1 MYNPVST
8 YRFQLNKDF
17 TLSDVERL
25 LPYLQQLGITT
36 IYGSPIYVSTPG
48 SSHGYDAVDPTRI
61 NPEIGTEE
69 QLRALS
75 QRLRE
80 ADMGWFQDIVP
91 NHMAYHPSNEWL
103 MDILEK
109 GPLSHQADYFETSL
123 SSPFFRGRIEA
134 PFLPE
139 DLEHTIANGELTLDY
154 ADGRLVFHV
163 QGNTLPL
170 KPNSYAPVLRAGEG
184 EPNQALQQLL
194 DQLEQLRHV
203 DEPEAYVTAWEEF
216 KTQLTALMKNE
227 ATAQH
232 IQSAIAQINQSPE
245 TLHTLAEEQFYR
257 FRTEPKTRQE
267 MNYRRFF
274 TVNGLICLN
283 MREPEVFDAYH
294 AFTKKLV
301 DEGVFQGL
309 RVDHVDGLYDPKQ
322 YLERLRNLTGP
333 DTWLIVEKILQAD
346 EDLPTDWPINGAS
359 GYEFLAHL
367 NNLLTNPDSEPSFR
381 AFYEQ
386 LVGNRASIHN
396 QIRDRKAYFLAQY
409 MGGELDNLYQYFRNL
424 KLADEAELADL
435 TEAELKHT
443 IGAVLVHC
451 PVYRYYGNQLP
462 LSEAEADAL
471 RVILAEATENRPEL
485 TRPARLLETVLLTRP
500 QTADDDYNDR
510 ALRFYQRLMQ
520 FSSPLMAKGVEDTLL
535 YTYNAFIGHNEVGD
549 GPERH
554 GMRPDDFHRVMQHRQ
569 QHWPLAMNTTT
580 THDTKR
586 GEDVRARL
594 NVLTDLADEWLTE
607 AQEWLNILAEEN
619 SGVDS
624 PSKEKYVG
632 TPDANDAYFML
643 QNMVGAYPMPGV
655 DSPGAVGV
663 PMDSPGEANDDFEN
677 RFRLY
682 MEKALQEA
690 KRHTTG
696 WQVEETYHEG
706 IRRFIS
712 RLFDKQHPFWARF
725 APFHQR
731 VADFGVVNSLVQ
743 TVLKCT
749 CPGVPD
755 VYQGAEGW
763 DLSLVDPDN
772 RRPVDFEKRETFLNA
787 LTAQEHTNW
796 PDLWQNRFDSRVKL
810 ALVRSLLHLRREQ
823 PALFAEGDYLPLS
836 VVGTHQNHVLAF
848 ARQHETNWC
857 VVVVP
862 LHPAQL
868 VQSETTDVLTIDWQD
883 TRVVLPE
890 NAPAQLT
897 HVFTDAGYEGK
908 ELLVQQVFG
917 QLPVGVLR
925 S

>member
-17 TLSDVERL
+17 TLNNVAEL
-25 LPYLQQLGITT
+25 LPYLQQLGVTT
-36 IYGSPIYVSTPG
+36 IYGSPIYVATPG

-69 QLRALS
+69 QLRTLS
-75 QRLRE
+75 ERLKQ
-80 ADMGWFQDIVP
+80 AGMGWFQDIVP
-91 NHMAYHPSNEWL
+91 NHMAYHPNNEWL

-109 GPLSHQADYFETSL
+109 GPISTYAEYFETSL
-123 SSPFFRGRIEA
+123 SSSFFRGRIEA

-139 DLEHTIANGELTLDY
+139 DLEHTIANGDLTLDY
-154 ADGRLVFHV
+154 ADDRLVFHV

-170 KPNSYAPVLRAGEG
+170 KPNSYATVLRAGET
-184 EPNQALQQLL
+184 EPNQALNQLL
-194 DQLEQLRHV
+194 DQLEQLRQV
-203 DEPEAYVTAWEEF
+203 DEPEAYVAAWSEF
-216 KTQLTALMKNE
+216 KTQLAALVHHS
-227 ATAQH
+227 ATARY
-232 IQSAIAQINQSPE
+232 IQSAIAHVNQSP
-245 TLHTLAEEQFYR
+245 TLLHTLAEEQFYR

-283 MREPEVFDAYH
+283 MREQEVFDAYH

-322 YLERLRNLTGP
+322 YLERLRALTGSE
-333 DTWLIVEKILQAD
+333 TWLIVEKILQAD

-367 NNLLTNPDSEPSFR
+367 NNLLTNADSEPAFR
-381 AFYEQ
+381 QFYAQ
-386 LVGNRASIHN
+386 LVGNETPIHQ

-409 MGGELDNLYQYFRNL
+409 MGGELDNLYQYFRKL
-424 KLADEAELADL
+424 KLVDETELADL

-462 LSEAEADAL
+462 LSETEADAF
-471 RVILAEATENRPEL
+471 RAILAEATENRPEL
-485 TRPARLLETVLLTRP
+485 THAARLLEDVLLTRTH
-500 QTADDDYNDR
+500 TADADYNDR

-554 GMRPDDFHRVMQHRQ
+554 GMLPEEFHRAMQHRQ
-569 QHWPLAMNTTT
+569 QYWPLAMNTTT

-607 AQEWLNILAEEN
+607 ARAWLDLLAEEN
-619 SGVDS
+619 PSRETHVGV
-624 PSKEKYVG
+624 
-632 TPDANDAYFML
+632 PDANDAYFML
-643 QNMVGAYPMPGV
+643 QNMVGAYPMPGEP
-655 DSPGAVGV
+655 D
-663 PMDSPGEANDDFEN
+663 DDFEN

-706 IRRFIS
+706 IRRFIT
-712 RLFDKQHPFWARF
+712 RLFDQEGPFWARF
-725 APFHQR
+725 EPFYRR

-743 TVLKCT
+743 TALKCT

-772 RRPVDFEKRETFLNA
+772 RRPVDFARRQVFIDA
-787 LTAQEHTNW
+787 LTAQPVSDW
-796 PDLWQNRFDSRVKL
+796 ADLWQHRFDSRIKL
-810 ALVRSLLHLRREQ
+810 ALVRSLLHLRRAK
-823 PALFAEGDYLPLS
+823 PTLFAEGDYVPLTIE
-836 VVGTHQNHVLAF
+836 GRCKNHMLAF
-848 ARQHETNWC
+848 ARRYETDWC
-857 VVVVP
+857 IVVIP
-862 LHPAQL
+862 LQAARLCQ
-868 VQSETTDVLTIDWQD
+868 QQNATDVLSLDWSD
-883 TRVVLPE
+883 TVVLLPDD
-890 NAPAQLT
+890 APTSFSNVLT
-897 HVFTDAGYEGK
+897 GEMITANR
-908 ELLVQQVFG
+908 LAVQPLFQ
-917 QLPVGVLR
+917 QLPVAVLLA
-925 S
+925 